1 MTSGRDARE
10 KMDRGTRVLL
20 SPLRMLTCSALPCPC
35 CDADVQSHP
44 AEDGFMLSVRRRAGS
59 HEFYSSGELYQ
70 LLLGLCLLLRDLL
83 RPLIIH
89 DVRITGS
96 RSL

>member
-1 MTSGRDARE
+1 
-10 KMDRGTRVLL
+10 
-20 SPLRMLTCSALPCPC
+20 
-35 CDADVQSHP
+35 VQSHP